1 MQETLVDCVNL
12 RNIVKSVKDKFFFKI
27 AIA

>member
-1 MQETLVDCVNL
+1 MQEILVDCVNL

-27 AIA
+27 